1 VSVVVIESYS
11 FHRVLFFFLMET
23 LDDIE
28 AICVVYSLYKRQKL
42 KQKITKRKYLVHP
55 LNMKRIN
62 EGQFQVNFLT
72 LRSHPD
78 EFFKY
83 Y

>member
-1 VSVVVIESYS
+1 
-11 FHRVLFFFLMET
+11 MET
-23 LDDIE
+23 LDDVE
-28 AICVVYSLYKRQKL
+28 AICVVYSLYKRQQL
-42 KQKITKRKYLVHP
+42 KQKMTSKRKYWVHP

-83 Y
+83 YRMSISSFDSLVCYIS